1 MQINIYLQWYNSD
14 LIKWLLSL
22 KHGPTFTMSC
32 FCASKTLRLKDFYS
46 WFLLLLHIINAIH
59 FECNVPD
66 IFMFDNGNLL
76 GKCHQE

>member
-1 MQINIYLQWYNSD
+1 MAAFSQTWTHLYHELFLAFQD
-14 LIKWLLSL
+14 
-22 KHGPTFTMSC
+22 
-32 FCASKTLRLKDFYS
+32 CASKTLRLKDFYC